1 MRNKFYINL
10 FIIHINLFINPDY
23 GPLTTTTI
31 GLVNDMYCV
40 CKQIKQF
47 KNIHFIITH
56 NISHYDSQRHES
68 FISLFYNSYE
78 SDFINIHLI
87 CTQMQ
92 QSNEWEQLI
101 MIVIIW

>member
-40 CKQIKQF
+40 CKQINQF
-47 KNIHFIITH
+47 KNMHFIITH
-56 NISHYDSQRHES
+56 NTSHYDSQRHES
-68 FISLFYNSYE
+68 FVSLFYNSYE
-78 SDFINIHLI
+78 RDIIHLI
-87 CTQMQ
+87 YTQMQ